1 MQLSLYPVKNQP
13 VHYATLNN
21 SIKLYI
27 NDPQAM
33 GFYASGHDF
42 INSFVDENSEH
53 VNIKYND
60 RIKFVENFSS
70 LVTTT
75 GNFFYHFNKS
85 FELVEESNT
94 FLEINSE
101 LIDYIEIDNNR
112 YDSAN
117 GTILININEWEDN
130 SRKVLKIYTKDR
142 NISFNSSFAE
152 NYNPF
157 GEFGNCEYN
166 TLENYGIV
174 IIDNYTKIERDNDYY
189 YEIDLG
195 DELGRNSNFSYNIN
209 YLQNKMFKLKSTLD
223 FSSLNFSYSGNVYNN
238 LVLKAKETLLDDMF
252 PLAFSYNN
260 GDNIINAVGMAD
272 NPIFVL
278 GNNQIKISN
287 SSNNVLIWDTLYDN
301 SYQGNYGVYPVLVFN
316 SKFNYNNLDF
326 SYVDTSGNPVASS
339 YRFALDFTNFII
351 ENSDYVD
358 FDTYKIAYQTGLS
371 DGYYKALE
379 WRNLIRVLA
388 NSLESLLNI
397 ELLPNIS
404 IKILIFIPIMF
415 SILSF
420 IIKAFIK

>member
-1 MQLSLYPVKNQP
+1 MSSENFNLYSSSSPFC
-13 VHYATLNN
+13 YGILNDTTELYTRGADCGQGN
-21 SIKLYI
+21 PNTKTIKHLKDI
-27 NDPQAM
+27 NYNIVNIEVGDK
-33 GFYASGHDF
+33 
-42 INSFVDENSEH
+42 IRFVDNLSNFITGGNMFRFFNNFEEYVEPSTYLQVNS
-53 VNIKYND
+53 N
-60 RIKFVENFSS
+60 
-70 LVTTT
+70 
-75 GNFFYHFNKS
+75 
-85 FELVEESNT
+85 
-94 FLEINSE
+94 
-101 LIDYIEIDNNR
+101 LIDYIEINNIK
-112 YDSAN
+112 YPQNN
-117 GTILININEWEDN
+117 GAVLIDISNWEDD
-130 SRKVLKIYTKDR
+130 SSKILKIYTKDK

-152 NYNPF
+152 ESTPF
-157 GEFGNCEYN
+157 DEFGGCDYDTAEDFGYVKIN
-166 TLENYGIV
+166 
-174 IIDNYTKIERDNDYY
+174 NYTKIERDNDYY

-195 DELGRNSNFSYNIN
+195 DELGPNSNFSYNIN

-223 FSSLNFSYSGNVYNN
+223 FSSLNYSYSGNVYNN
-238 LVLKAKETLLDDMF
+238 LVLKAKDNLLDDMF

-287 SSNNVLIWDTLYDN
+287 LVNNQLVWTNLYDN
-301 SYQGNYGVYPVLVFN
+301 EYKGNYGVYPVLVFN

-358 FDTYKIAYQTGLS
+358 FDTYKTAYQTGLN